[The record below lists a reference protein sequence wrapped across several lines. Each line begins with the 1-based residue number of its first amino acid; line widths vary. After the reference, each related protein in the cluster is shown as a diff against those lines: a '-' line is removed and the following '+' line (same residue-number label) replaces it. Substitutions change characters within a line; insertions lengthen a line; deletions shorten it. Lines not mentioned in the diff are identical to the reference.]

1 MCNICILYI
10 LLFFFYVNIFLRK
23 DLLNYISFSILF
35 KSKNALERKLERKE
49 LKSKTET
56 INCC

>member
-35 KSKNALERKLERKE
+35 KSKNALLERKE